1 MIASIHS
8 PTEANC
14 YIKEISDI
22 DSAEAHTNYL
32 IAQQAIQRA
41 QHKTFF
47 VIRRN
52 KTLLMFIL
60 LLFISHH
67 LIIFEDFVIQYI
79 SVI

>member
-32 IAQQAIQRA
+32 IAQQVIQRA
-41 QHKTFF
+41 QHKTFLSLAET
-47 VIRRN
+47 
-52 KTLLMFIL
+52 KH
-60 LLFISHH
+60 S
-67 LIIFEDFVIQYI
+67 
-79 SVI
+79 